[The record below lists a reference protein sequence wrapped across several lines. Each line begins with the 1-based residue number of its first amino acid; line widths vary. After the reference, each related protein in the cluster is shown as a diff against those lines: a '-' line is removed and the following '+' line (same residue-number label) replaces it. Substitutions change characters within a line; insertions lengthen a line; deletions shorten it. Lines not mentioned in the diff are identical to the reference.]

1 MMKLRKFWAA
11 QDGAV
16 TVEMSLIITTLIFL
30 TAGVLDAGLGYW
42 QWNSAQQA
50 ARHGARLAATSDPI
64 ANDLVT
70 MTGLGN
76 GVEAGDPFPD
86 YIRNCSGKTSS
97 CDQGGFNQTALTAIV
112 YGLDGDQTCG
122 PTTRERRG
130 VCDII
135 SNVGPSNIEISY
147 EGSGLGRAGSPA
159 SPAPLI
165 TVTIKDLDFDF
176 VFLNALLPGRF
187 EKVPPV
193 SVSVMSEDLSSGA

>member
-1 MMKLRKFWAA
+1 MIKLRKYTTE
-11 QDGAV
+11 QDGGV
-16 TVEMSLIITTLIFL
+16 TVEMSFIITIVIFL

-50 ARHGARLAATSDPI
+50 ARHGARIAATSDPI
-64 ANDLVT
+64 ANDLTT
-70 MTGLGN
+70 MTGIGN

-86 YIRNCSGKTSS
+86 YIRSCSGKTSS
-97 CDQGGFNQTALTAIV
+97 CDQGGFNQAALTALV

-122 PTTRERRG
+122 KTVRERRG
-130 VCDII
+130 ICDIV
-135 SNVGPSNIEISY
+135 SDVGLENIEISY

-165 TVTIKDLDFDF
+165 TVTIRDLDFDF
-176 VFLNALLPGRF
+176 VFLNALLPGKF
-187 EKVPPV
+187 QKLPPV

>member
-1 MMKLRKFWAA
+1 MIRFRKYYAN
-11 QDGAV
+11 QEGAV
-16 TVEMSLIITTLIFL
+16 TVEMSIIITIVILL

-50 ARHGARLAATSDPI
+50 ARHGARIAATSDPI
-64 ANDLVT
+64 ANDLIT

-76 GVEAGDPFPD
+76 GVKAGDPFPD
-86 YIRNCSGKTSS
+86 YTRSCSGKTSS
-97 CDQGGFNQTALTAIV
+97 CDQGGFNQTALAALV

-122 PTTRERRG
+122 PTARERQG
-130 VCDII
+130 ICDIVPNI
-135 SNVGPSNIEISY
+135 RLENIEISY

-176 VFLNALLPGRF
+176 VFLNALLPGKF
-187 EKVPPV
+187 KKLPPV